1 MVEGYRKEGQRRVA
15 HGTPLKYDLLPS
27 FSDKSSLAA
36 APTDP
41 SNRIRGLSFPNSALY
56 SQ

>member
-1 MVEGYRKEGQRRVA
+1 MVGGYRKEGQRRAA
-15 HGTPLKYDLLPS
+15 HGAPLTYDLLPS

-41 SNRIRGLSFPNSALY
+41 SNRIHGFPFPNSA
-56 SQ
+56 